1 MWCLFWSPLC
11 WQVYTGELLF
21 TSSSVT
27 VDADE
32 PSAELMQEFLKLL
45 RSIDDLGLGVGG
57 GATSRYV
64 SLFDTAGEL
73 IDLEASSFEH
83 AKRMT
88 VHMLPPVSCLVQE
101 SGCSVA
107 HLSIQHCHPDTPSTS
122 SEDGSIAEVDDIRYD
137 FALTHMEG
145 GQAKGAK
152 VLHLQLSARLGIEV
166 RDEDKGDE
174 EDAGGQATSKEGS
187 TTERGIPRILSPS
200 PWHRL
205 TTMSPSEENR
215 VSSALGPGSREE
227 LLVPPSPE
235 LANIPMSRR
244 SMRTLGPGK
253 WLNDEVMNIFLKLIK
268 NRLQECNLPQTYI
281 ASTCLY
287 TKLTVGGY
295 NFERVRRWTRIC
307 NFQQIRRII
316 VPVLIHGNHWVVTIF
331 DLVQRTVEY
340 YNSLGRWAAPGPEQ
354 LDADGVCIDRN
365 LMQWIVDVGAVTGDE
380 VPEFRR
386 LASYAPEQR
395 NNYDC
400 GVFVLYYVFC
410 RTTDIEPIFSQED
423 MAQLRRRTVLDI
435 LNTRLSL

>member
-1 MWCLFWSPLC
+1 M
-11 WQVYTGELLF
+11 
-21 TSSSVT
+21 T

-45 RSIDDLGLGVGG
+45 RSIGDLGLGVG

-107 HLSIQHCHPDTPSTS
+107 HLSIQHCHPDTPSTPVS
-122 SEDGSIAEVDDIRYD
+122 SEDGSIAEALPWVDDIRYD

-145 GQAKGAK
+145 DQAKGAE
-152 VLHLQLSARLGIEV
+152 VLHLELSARLGLEGKDK
-166 RDEDKGDE
+166 DEGDK
-174 EDAGGQATSKEGS
+174 EDAGGQATSKEGL
-187 TTERGIPRILSPS
+187 TTERGIPRISPS

-205 TTMSPSEENR
+205 TPLSSSEEAR
-215 VSSALGPGSREE
+215 VSSALGPGSQEE
-227 LLVPPSPE
+227 VLLPPSPE

-287 TKLTVGGY
+287 TKLTAGGY
-295 NFERVRRWTRIC
+295 KFERVRRWTRSC
-307 NFQQIRRII
+307 HFQQIRRII
-316 VPVLIHGNHWVVTIF
+316 VPVLIHGNHWVVAIV

-340 YNSLGRWAAPGPEQ
+340 YNSLGRFAAHGPEQ

-365 LMQWIVDVGAVTGDE
+365 LMQWIVDVGAVTEDE
-380 VPEFRR
+380 VPEFRC
-386 LASYAPEQR
+386 LASYAPEQH

-400 GVFVLYYVFC
+400 GVFVLYYIFC

-435 LNTRLSL
+435 LNMRLSL